1 MRSAFKKLP
10 SEKHAIDGGLLFAVT
25 LIAALSSLLIYSIVK
40 NKMIDGIGDSYWQTQ
55 LFSMGVGIVVAIVI
69 SFVDYHK
76 LVKLWFIFAPLALL
90 LVALTFT
97 PLGYQREGADDKA
110 WLNIGFVQFQPSEL
124 LKLAFILTFSYHLSR
139 DEEEMN
145 KPSHMAL
152 LLVHGM
158 IPIGIVGLQG
168 DYGTAIVFAAIFAFM
183 ICSARISWKYLL
195 AAPFAV
201 AAAAALM
208 WFFLLGNMHKKRIL
222 ILFHPGTDPEYIEY
236 QQDLGLAALKS
247 GGVFGKGLL
256 AKPEEYI
263 SVPEMHNDFIYTYA
277 GQVFGFVGS
286 MGLLIIFVYI
296 SLKIFGDSRVTRDHL
311 GKFICMGAF
320 GLIFAHCLMNIGMVL
335 KVAPVIGVP
344 LPFLSAG
351 GTAMISMYA
360 MIGLVLSTYSHRA
373 KNYNVFYD
381 EDEEDE

>member
-110 WLNIGFVQFQPSEL
+110 WLNSGFVQFQPSEL